1 MPGRH
6 GLQIEGHRHRSS
18 GAQGTGRNQSAA
30 SLIKLVCQGR
40 PLGEGHHRFGA
51 VVEQHLSP
59 GKPEREVVEQ
69 GIQELIQQLT
79 GLVGAAQ
86 GVGRSFTHPFRL
98 ETRSGLGKI
107 IFCQV
112 APLPAPSSASL
123 TTAGTSA
130 GTGANEG
137 TPIVLPKTSESPT
150 LLRIRHSMS
159 HVLAMAVQHLF
170 PKAQVTIGPWTE
182 TGFYYDFDNPEP
194 FTEADL
200 KAIRKEMIRI
210 INRKLPLQRIEVS
223 REEARRR
230 IEAQN
235 EPYKL
240 EILDGIQE
248 PITLYTL
255 GDEWWDLCAGPHVD
269 DTGALDPRAFEL
281 ESVAGAY
288 WRGDE
293 NRAQLQ
299 RIYGTAWETPE
310 QLAEY
315 KRRKEE
321 ALRRDHRRLG
331 TDLELF
337 SIEDEAGAGLVFWH
351 PRGARMRLLIEDFW
365 RQAHFDAGYELLY
378 TPHVA
383 DIGLWKTS
391 GHLDFYAESMFGPMQ
406 VDAREYQLKP
416 MNCPFH
422 VLTYASTLRSYREL
436 PIRWAELGTVYR
448 YERPGVMHGLMRVRG
463 FTQDDAHVFCLPE
476 QISDEILAVLN
487 LTETILS
494 TFDFRSYEINLS
506 TRPDKS
512 IGDDAVWDLA
522 TKGLVEALDRK
533 GWTYKIDEGGGAF
546 YGPKIDLK
554 IEDAIGRMWQCST
567 IQLDFNLPER
577 FDLNYVA
584 ADGTRQR
591 PIMIHR
597 AIFGSLERFFGIMT
611 ENYAGDFPFWLA
623 PEQLRL
629 LPVTDEVLP
638 YAETLLSD
646 LKRQGI
652 RASIDRSGDRL
663 GKMIRHGEQK
673 KIPLLGVIGA
683 KEAEAGAVSLRS
695 RRDGD
700 LGSLEASKLL
710 GSATRANAERATS
723 LTFAEAP

>member
-1 MPGRH
+1 MTAS
-6 GLQIEGHRHRSS
+6 RS
-18 GAQGTGRNQSAA
+18 ADPA
-30 SLIKLVCQGR
+30 
-40 PLGEGHHRFGA
+40 
-51 VVEQHLSP
+51 LSN
-59 GKPEREVVEQ
+59 
-69 GIQELIQQLT
+69 
-79 GLVGAAQ
+79 GAAPTTTGTAPVEGSQ
-86 GVGRSFTHPFRL
+86 AAAPGAP
-98 ETRSGLGKI
+98 
-107 IFCQV
+107 
-112 APLPAPSSASL
+112 APLVASGEA
-123 TTAGTSA
+123 TAAIS
-130 GTGANEG
+130 
-137 TPIVLPKTSESPT
+137 LPKTSESPQ

-159 HVLAMAVQHLF
+159 HVLAMAVQKLF

-182 TGFYYDFDNPEP
+182 SGFYYDFDNPEP

-200 KAIRKEMIRI
+200 KAIKKEMGKI
-210 INRKLPLQRIEVS
+210 IGRRLPLQRLEVS
-223 REEARRR
+223 RAEAEAR
-230 IEAQN
+230 ISAQN

-240 EILDGIQE
+240 EILAGIQE
-248 PITLYTL
+248 PISLYTL
-255 GDEWWDLCAGPHVD
+255 GDDWWDLCAGPHVANTSD
-269 DTGALDPRAFEL
+269 LNPKAFEL

-293 NRAQLQ
+293 KRAQLQ

-331 TDLELF
+331 TDLNLF

-365 RQAHFDAGYELLY
+365 RSAHFADGYELLY

-383 DIGLWKTS
+383 DISLWKTS

-406 VDAREYQLKP
+406 VDERQYQLKP

-476 QISDEILAVLN
+476 QIGDEILRILD

-494 TFDFRSYEINLS
+494 TFDFKTYEINLS
-506 TRPDKS
+506 TRPEKS
-512 IGDDAVWDLA
+512 IGDDAVWELA
-522 TKGLVEALDRK
+522 TQGLIEALDRK
-533 GWTYKIDEGGGAF
+533 GWAYKVDEGGGAF

-577 FDLNYVA
+577 FNLEYVA
-584 ADGTRQR
+584 ADGSRQR

-623 PEQLRL
+623 AEQVRL
-629 LPVTDEVLP
+629 LPVTDEVRP
-638 YAETLLSD
+638 YAEGLLAQ
-646 LKRQGI
+646 LKAAGV
-652 RASIDRSGDRL
+652 RAAIDHSGDRL
-663 GKMIRHGEQK
+663 GKLIRNGEQQ
-673 KIPLLGVIGA
+673 KIPVLAVIGA
-683 KEAEAGAVSLRS
+683 QEAENGTVSLRS

-700 LGSLEASKLL
+700 LGAVTIETLL
-710 GSATRANAERATS
+710 AAATQANTKRAPGLGLATNQP
-723 LTFAEAP
+723 A

>member
-1 MPGRH
+1 
-6 GLQIEGHRHRSS
+6 
-18 GAQGTGRNQSAA
+18 
-30 SLIKLVCQGR
+30 
-40 PLGEGHHRFGA
+40 
-51 VVEQHLSP
+51 
-59 GKPEREVVEQ
+59 
-69 GIQELIQQLT
+69 
-79 GLVGAAQ
+79 
-86 GVGRSFTHPFRL
+86 
-98 ETRSGLGKI
+98 
-107 IFCQV
+107 
-112 APLPAPSSASL
+112 
-123 TTAGTSA
+123 
-130 GTGANEG
+130 
-137 TPIVLPKTSESPT
+137 
-150 LLRIRHSMS
+150 MS
-159 HVLAMAVQHLF
+159 HVMAMAVQKLF
-170 PKAQVTIGPWTE
+170 PAARVTIGPWTE
-182 TGFYYDFDNPEP
+182 NGFYYDFDNPDP

-200 KAIRKEMIRI
+200 KAIKKEMGKI
-210 INRKLPLQRIEVS
+210 IGRRLPLERIAVT
-223 REEARRR
+223 REEAEAKIR
-230 IEAQN
+230 AQN

-240 EILDGIQE
+240 EILEGLQE

-255 GDEWWDLCAGPHVD
+255 GDQWWDLCAGPHVAN
-269 DTGALDPRAFEL
+269 TSELNPKAFEL

-293 NRAQLQ
+293 PKAQLQ

-315 KRRKEE
+315 QRRKEE

-331 TDLELF
+331 KDLDLF

-365 RQAHFDAGYELLY
+365 RQTHFADGYELLY

-383 DIGLWKTS
+383 DISLWKTS

-406 VDAREYQLKP
+406 VDEREYQLRP

-476 QISDEILAVLN
+476 QIGDEILRVLN

-494 TFDFRSYEINLS
+494 TFDFKTYEINLS
-506 TRPDKS
+506 TRPEKS

-522 TKGLVEALDRK
+522 TKGLIDALDRK
-533 GWTYKIDEGGGAF
+533 GWSYKIDEGGGAF

-584 ADGTRQR
+584 ADGSRQR

-623 PEQLRL
+623 PEQVRL
-629 LPVTDEVLP
+629 LPVTDEVVP
-638 YAETLLSD
+638 YAEDLLSR
-646 LKRQGI
+646 LKAAGI
-652 RASIDRSGDRL
+652 RASLDRSGDRL
-663 GKMIRHGEQK
+663 GKLIRTGEQQ
-673 KIPLLGVIGA
+673 KIPVLGVIGA
-683 KEAEAGAVSLRS
+683 KEAEDNAVSLRS

-700 LGSLEASKLL
+700 LGSVAIPTLLEA
-710 GSATRANAERATS
+710 GQEANQTRAARLNLPAA
-723 LTFAEAP
+723 

>member
-1 MPGRH
+1 MAGPE
-6 GLQIEGHRHRSS
+6 QETVSS
-18 GAQGTGRNQSAA
+18 VAA
-30 SLIKLVCQGR
+30 
-40 PLGEGHHRFGA
+40 
-51 VVEQHLSP
+51 
-59 GKPEREVVEQ
+59 
-69 GIQELIQQLT
+69 T
-79 GLVGAAQ
+79 
-86 GVGRSFTHPFRL
+86 T
-98 ETRSGLGKI
+98 
-107 IFCQV
+107 
-112 APLPAPSSASL
+112 PAP
-123 TTAGTSA
+123 TA
-130 GTGANEG
+130 
-137 TPIVLPKTSESPT
+137 PVVLPKTSDSET

-159 HVLAMAVQHLF
+159 HVMAMAVQKLF

-182 TGFYYDFDNPEP
+182 SGFYYDFDNPEP

-200 KAIRKEMIRI
+200 KAIKKEMGKI
-210 INRKLPLQRIEVS
+210 IGRKLPLERIEVS
-223 REEARRR
+223 RDEAERR
-230 IEAQN
+230 IKAQN

-240 EILDGIQE
+240 EILERLVE

-255 GDEWWDLCAGPHVD
+255 GEQWWDLCAGPHVAN
-269 DTGALDPRAFEL
+269 TSELNPKAFEL

-293 NRAQLQ
+293 TKAQLQ
-299 RIYGTAWETPE
+299 RIYGTAWETAD
-310 QLAEY
+310 QLSEHR
-315 KRRKEE
+315 RRKEE

-331 TDLELF
+331 KDLDLF

-365 RQAHFDAGYELLY
+365 RQAHFEGDYELLY

-383 DIGLWKTS
+383 DISLWKTS

-406 VDAREYQLKP
+406 VDERQYQLKP

-422 VLTYASTLRSYREL
+422 VLTYASKLRSYREL

-476 QISDEILAVLN
+476 QISDEILRILN
-487 LTETILS
+487 LTERILS
-494 TFDFRSYEINLS
+494 TFDFSNYEINLS
-506 TRPDKS
+506 TKPDKA
-512 IGDDAVWDLA
+512 IGEDAVWDLA
-522 TKGLVEALDRK
+522 TKGLIEALERK
-533 GWTYKIDEGGGAF
+533 GWNYKIDEGGGAF

-577 FDLNYVA
+577 FELDYIA
-584 ADGTRQR
+584 ADGSKQR

-623 PEQLRL
+623 PEQIRL
-629 LPVTDEVLP
+629 LPVTDEVLG
-638 YAETLLSD
+638 YAEELQNQ
-646 LKRQGI
+646 LKAAGI

-663 GKMIRHGEQK
+663 GKLIRTGEQM
-673 KIPLLGVIGA
+673 KIPVLAVIGA
-683 KEAEAGAVSLRS
+683 KEAEQGAASLRS

-700 LGSLEASKLL
+700 LGVITKELLVTTAQSANQERLASLCFADS
-710 GSATRANAERATS
+710 GSIGE
-723 LTFAEAP
+723 